1 MQDYVF
7 VRGQEIYEAVIEG
20 AKRGYNRSENDY
32 EILSKHLKNEYELLI
47 KNCTDD
53 VKKRKQI
60 RKNTKNNW
68 RLAVMPL
75 QFLMIHKRIELSPS
89 EEHVRVMLCES
100 NSIFDIPVK
109 SWEKLVTLSH

>member
-7 VRGQEIYEAVIEG
+7 VHGFEIYEAAIEG
-20 AKRGYNRSENDY
+20 ANRGYNRSADDC
-32 EILSKHLKNEYELLI
+32 EILSVILKNEYELLI

-53 VKKRKQI
+53 PKKRKQI
-60 RKNTKNNW
+60 RRNTKNNW

-75 QFLMIHKRIELSPS
+75 QFLMIHKQIDSAPS

-109 SWEKLVTLSH
+109 SWDKLVALSH